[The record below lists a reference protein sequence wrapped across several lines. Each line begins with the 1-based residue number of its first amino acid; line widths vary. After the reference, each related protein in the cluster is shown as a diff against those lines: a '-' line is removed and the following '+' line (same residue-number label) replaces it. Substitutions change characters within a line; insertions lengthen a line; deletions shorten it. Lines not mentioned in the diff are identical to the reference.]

1 MTTNNGS
8 IWELHRE
15 GMLPP
20 ESGGG
25 GGGHVVE
32 GSDGLKKGPWTAAED
47 QTLMEYVRKHG
58 EGNWNAVQRN
68 SGLNRCGKSCRLRWA
83 NHLRPNLKKGVF
95 SPEEERRILEL
106 HAKYGN
112 KWARMA
118 SQLPG
123 RTDNEIKNY
132 WNTRV
137 KRRQRQCLPL
147 YPHDIKQSHSQATSL
162 TIPSLTPLTTT
173 IQNPF
178 QPITNGSTPTFS
190 FQTQTQSPTQSHHL
204 PPLSPPPPSLS
215 PLSSPHETKPT
226 TLTSFPPF
234 DPINTITSSFSP
246 SSTPSFTFHRPA
258 PILGAPLCHKRYRDS
273 IVFSPPRFPN
283 LKRNTSM
290 FRTRSMPDIASFQL
304 TGSNSMPAIASLTRT
319 YSMSD
324 NPSFEFP
331 MTFDHSFP
339 PLPRSQFDFSDNFL
353 SPAGSVY
360 SVQSELPSNQV
371 SQTQLQISIDNNL
384 SSVAGATLA
393 AAADET
399 HSRRG
404 LLDDL
409 LQEADALEAYG
420 GGNNSRTTNGILG
433 SSEEKHVLDGY
444 DQWLQSTSSVDGH
457 LNSMHKDF
465 SKLFGSIPSSE
476 SVSDWYSDSGEV
488 SNAHSSGITDVSLDM
503 QQMASMF
510 PTDATAEHGRASSFR
525 EEEQLSYHMDMNK
538 VLMTQYN

>member
-20 ESGGG
+20 ESSDGG

-47 QTLMEYVRKHG
+47 QILMEYVRKHG

-106 HAKYGN
+106 HSKYGN

-132 WNTRV
+132 WNTRI

-147 YPHDIKQSHSQATSL
+147 YPQDIKQSHSQATSL

-178 QPITNGSTPTFS
+178 QSITNGSTPTFS
-190 FQTQTQSPTQSHHL
+190 FQTQSPTQSHHL
-204 PPLSPPPPSLS
+204 PPLSPPPLSLS
-215 PLSSPHETKPT
+215 PLSSPHQTQPT
-226 TLTSFPPF
+226 SLTSFPAF
-234 DPINTITSSFSP
+234 DPINTITSSFSS

-258 PILGAPLCHKRYRDS
+258 PILGDPLCHKRYRDS
-273 IVFSPPRFPN
+273 IVFSPPRSPN
-283 LKRNTSM
+283 LKRKM

-339 PLPRSQFDFSDNFL
+339 PLPRSHFDFSDNFL

-371 SQTQLQISIDNNL
+371 SQTQLEISIDNNL
-384 SSVAGATLA
+384 SSAAGATLA

-399 HSRRG
+399 HSRSG

-409 LQEADALEAYG
+409 LREADALEACG

-433 SSEEKHVLDGY
+433 SFEEKHVLDGY
-444 DQWLQSTSSVDGH
+444 DQWLQSTSSVHGH

-465 SKLFGSIPSSE
+465 SKLFSSIPSSE

-525 EEEQLSYHMDMNK
+525 EEEQLSYHRDINK
-538 VLMTQYN
+538 VLMTQYS

>member
-8 IWELHRE
+8 IWELHSE

-20 ESGGG
+20 ESGGGG

-47 QTLMEYVRKHG
+47 QILMEYVRKHG

-95 SPEEERRILEL
+95 SREEERRILEL

-162 TIPSLTPLTTT
+162 TIPSLAPLTTT

-190 FQTQTQSPTQSHHL
+190 FQTQSPTQSHHL
-204 PPLSPPPPSLS
+204 LQLSPTPPSLS
-215 PLSSPHETKPT
+215 PLSSPHQTKPT

-234 DPINTITSSFSP
+234 DPINTITSSFSS
-246 SSTPSFTFHRPA
+246 SSTPSLTFHRPA
-258 PILGAPLCHKRYRDS
+258 PILGAPLRHKRCRDS
-273 IVFSPPRFPN
+273 IRFSPPLSPN

-290 FRTRSMPDIASFQL
+290 FRTSSMPEIASFQL

-339 PLPRSQFDFSDNFL
+339 PLPRSQFDFSNNFL

-371 SQTQLQISIDNNL
+371 SQTQLEISIDNNL
-384 SSVAGATLA
+384 SSAAGAALA

-399 HSRRG
+399 HSRSG

-433 SSEEKHVLDGY
+433 SFEEKHVLDGY

-457 LNSMHKDF
+457 LNSLHKDL

-476 SVSDWYSDSGEV
+476 SVSDLYSDSGEV
-488 SNAHSSGITDVSLDM
+488 SNAHSSGITDANLDM
-503 QQMASMF
+503 QQMGSMF
-510 PTDATAEHGRASSFR
+510 PTDATAEHGRASSFW

-538 VLMTQYN
+538 VLMTQYS